1 MSACPTTRLR
11 RWVEDRMD
19 WTLLPDAIRREW
31 VHDNVQTLM
40 GVVDWVETRIEWPL
54 LPDAI
59 WREWQSFKQEVED
72 DMEAEEEEAE
82 SVTRLWK
89 ARKFYQD
96 SWLKASIFN
105 DGDWIED
112 PKTYWF
118 DTEVSNH
125 EFVDGNGDVARYEI
139 YGQDDWVEELPELT
153 APPSKEQLLFH
164 GGKINPKFLSQV
176 ILVRVC

>member
-1 MSACPTTRLR
+1 M
-11 RWVEDRMD
+11 
-19 WTLLPDAIRREW
+19 
-31 VHDNVQTLM
+31 NK
-40 GVVDWVETRIEWPL
+40 
-54 LPDAI
+54 
-59 WREWQSFKQEVED
+59 KQV
-72 DMEAEEEEAE
+72 
-82 SVTRLWK
+82 WK
-89 ARKFYQD
+89 AKKFYQD
-96 SWLKASIFN
+96 SWLKLSIFN

-139 YGQDDWVEELPELT
+139 YGQEDVEELPELT
-153 APPSKEQLLFH
+153 APPSEEQLLFH